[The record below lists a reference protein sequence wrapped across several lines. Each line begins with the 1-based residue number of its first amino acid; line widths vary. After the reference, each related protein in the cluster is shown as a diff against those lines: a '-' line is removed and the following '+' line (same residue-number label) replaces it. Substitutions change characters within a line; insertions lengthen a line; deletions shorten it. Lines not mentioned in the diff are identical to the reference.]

1 LVSIDD
7 TKLFNDKFQEWEDFC
22 DFNSPHGG
30 LDGQN
35 PYGRLRQ
42 KTTTMPAFHT
52 DKTKKRDPGL
62 NRRPQLHT

>member
-1 LVSIDD
+1 LVSIGD
-7 TKLFNDKFQEWEDFC
+7 TKLFNDTLQEWEDFY
-22 DFNSPHGG
+22 DFNRPHGG

-52 DKTKKRDPGL
+52 DKTKK
-62 NRRPQLHT
+62 